1 MMGFNFLACDRDQ
14 QYLMP
19 PNVAEWLPA
28 DHLAW
33 FMIDAVAQFDLSA
46 FYASY
51 RADGRGGAAFDPQ
64 MMVTLLLY
72 SYAVGERSSRRIE
85 QACVVDVAYRVLVAN
100 QRPDHTTIARF
111 RKQHADRLETL
122 LVESVRVCAESGLG
136 KVGTIA
142 IDGRKVGADAAL
154 DQNRTREGI
163 EREVRRWL
171 EEADAVD
178 AAEDALYGV
187 GKRGDEV
194 PPELADPRTR
204 RARLAQAKAKLDAE
218 KADAE
223 RAHAEHLAERARIED
238 ERGSKLRGRKPKPP
252 QLDERKA
259 NITDP
264 DSRIVK
270 TRRGFIQGYN
280 AQAVATED
288 QIVIAAEVVDQ
299 ANDHGLLHP
308 MLAEAE
314 RMLDAAGVADEIE
327 VVLADAGYYS
337 DTCVQQAEA
346 DDEFPELLMP
356 PDNRHTSAGA
366 HPDRHVRADT
376 TTRRRMRA
384 KLQTERAKATY
395 KKRGTSV
402 EPVFGQ
408 HHTVQRFDR
417 FSQRGHAAVNGEW
430 KLVNAAHNLKKAHTA
445 RLRRAAHAARQ
456 ALPTLTPAPQPV

>member
-1 MMGFNFLACDRDQ
+1 MGFNFLACDRSQ
-14 QYLMP
+14 EYLMP
-19 PNVAEWLPA
+19 PSVAEWLPA

-33 FMIDAVAQFDLSA
+33 FLIDAVGQFDLSE
-46 FYASY
+46 FLASY

-122 LVESVRVCAESGLG
+122 LVESVRVCAEAGLG

-154 DQNRTREGI
+154 DQNRTREAI

-171 EEADAVD
+171 EEADAID
-178 AAEDALYGV
+178 AAQDALYGV
-187 GKRGDEV
+187 GKRGDEL

-204 RARLAQAKAKLDAE
+204 RARLAEAKAKLDAE

-223 RAHAEHLAERARIED
+223 RAHAEHLAERARIEG

-259 NITDP
+259 NVTDP

-280 AQAVATED
+280 AQAVVTED
-288 QIVIAAEVVDQ
+288 QIVIAAQVMDQ

-308 MLAEAE
+308 MLADAE
-314 RMLDAAGVADEIE
+314 RILDAAGIADPID

-337 DTCVQQAEA
+337 DTCVEQAIA
-346 DDEFPELLMP
+346 DKEGPELLMP
-356 PDNRHTSAGA
+356 PDNRHTSAGTN
-366 HPDRHVRADT
+366 PDRSIRADT
-376 TTRRRMRA
+376 AVRRRMRA
-384 KLQTERAKATY
+384 KLTTERGKAIY
-395 KKRGTSV
+395 KKRSTSV

-417 FSQRGHAAVNGEW
+417 FSQRGHAVVNGEW

-445 RLRRAAHAARQ
+445 RLRRAAQAAQ
-456 ALPTLTPAPQPV
+456 HTLARLSGLPQPA

>member
-1 MMGFNFLACDRDQ
+1 
-14 QYLMP
+14 MP

-33 FMIDAVAQFDLSA
+33 FMIDTVAEFDLSE
-46 FYASY
+46 FFASY
-51 RADGRGGAAFDPQ
+51 RVDGRGGAAFDPRI
-64 MMVTLLLY
+64 MVALLLY

-122 LVESVRVCAESGLG
+122 LVESVRVCAEAGLG

-142 IDGRKVGADAAL
+142 IDGRKVGAAAAL
-154 DQNRTREGI
+154 DQNRTREAI

-187 GKRGDEV
+187 DKRGDEV

-204 RARLAQAKAKLDAE
+204 RARLARAKAKLDAE

-223 RAHAEHLAERARIED
+223 RAHAEHLAERAKIEA
-238 ERGSKLRGRKPKPP
+238 ERGSKLRGRKPKAPE
-252 QLDERKA
+252 LEERKA
-259 NITDP
+259 NVTDP

-288 QIVIAAEVVDQ
+288 QIVIAAEVMDQ

-314 RMLDAAGVADEIE
+314 RMLSAAGVTEAIE

-337 DTCVQQAEA
+337 DACVEQAVT
-346 DDEFPELLMP
+346 DDEAPELLMP
-356 PDNRHTSAGA
+356 PDNRHTSAGT
-366 HPDRHVRADT
+366 HPDRQVRADT
-376 TTRRRMRA
+376 ETRQQMRA

-395 KKRGTSV
+395 KKRGTSI

-417 FSQRGHAAVNGEW
+417 FSHRGHAAVNGEW

-445 RLRRAAHAARQ
+445 RLRRAARQ
-456 ALPTLTPAPQPV
+456 ALTALATAPQPT

>member
-1 MMGFNFLACDRDQ
+1 MGFNFLACDRDQ
-14 QYLMP
+14 QFLMP
-19 PNVAEWLPA
+19 PNVADWLPE

-33 FMIDAVAQFDLSA
+33 FMIDVVSQFDVSE
-46 FYASY
+46 FCASY

-64 MMVTLLLY
+64 MMVTLLVY
-72 SYAVGERSSRRIE
+72 SYAVGERSSRKIE
-85 QACVVDVAYRVLVAN
+85 QACVVDVAYRVVVAN

-111 RKQHADRLETL
+111 RKQHSGRLEQL

-154 DQNRTREGI
+154 DQNRTREAI

-171 EEADAVD
+171 AEADAVD
-178 AAEDALYGV
+178 AAEDARYGAD
-187 GKRGDEV
+187 KRGDEV
-194 PPELADPRTR
+194 PAELADPRTR

-223 RAHAEHLAERARIED
+223 RAHAEHLAQRARIEA

-252 QLDERKA
+252 ELDERKA
-259 NITDP
+259 NVTDP

-288 QIVIAAEVVDQ
+288 QIVIAAEVMDQ

-314 RMLDAAGVADEIE
+314 RILDAAGITDSID

-337 DTCVQQAEA
+337 DACVQQAVA
-346 DDEFPELLMP
+346 DNAFFELLMP
-356 PDNRHTSAGA
+356 PDNRHTSAGN
-366 HPDRHVRADT
+366 HRDRQVRADT

-384 KLQTERAKATY
+384 KLQTERAKAIY
-395 KKRGTSV
+395 KKRGTSI

-417 FSQRGHAAVNGEW
+417 FSHQGHDLVNDEW

-445 RLRRAAHAARQ
+445 RLRRAAQRAQQ
-456 ALPTLTPAPQPV
+456 ALTAFTPASLPI